1 MTFGSS
7 LGLVLLV
14 FCLLILWQIRQILL
28 LLLMAILLAQILNLA
43 VTWWQRHHLKRSYAL
58 IITLFGF
65 FIGIIGMFVGIIP
78 ALVQQFRQLFS
89 LLPQAIER
97 LWGQV
102 HSLEDYLDPSL
113 ASVLPDFKTLLA
125 QLQPLINQIA
135 GRGLSIFYGT
145 FGIILSLLLIVA
157 LGLMILADPAAY
169 YRCFL
174 RLFPAF
180 YRSRVRSILEQ
191 CDRDLKAWLKGIFC
205 HMLIMTFGQLPG
217 SIPDRHS
224 PRFFPIYS
232 RGISHLYPQ
241 PRASFKHDFT
251 LFYRPSG
258 SSLAT
263 LGGFTTLQ
271 QYLSVNSIF
280 RPSFTAADFNSAVA
294 QALTRFYPVG
304 PVVFRLD
311 FWLFRAISGGSPGAY
326 RSYLAKGSFDRGYS
340 RSLRQ
345 LGIKN
350 PKLGIIGFKPRKWR
364 DQNPPALPLG

>member
-43 VTWWQRHHLKRSYAL
+43 VTWWQRHHLKRSHAL

-65 FIGIIGMFVGIIP
+65 FIGIIGIFVGIIP

-113 ASVLPDFKTLLA
+113 ATVFPDFKTLLA

-145 FGIILSLLLIVA
+145 FGIILSLLLIIA
-157 LGLMILADPAAY
+157 LSLMILADPAVY
-169 YRCFL
+169 HRCFL

-180 YRSRVRSILEQ
+180 YRPRVRSILEH

-205 HMLIMTFGQLPG
+205 HMLIMTLGSCLGLSLIGIPLAFSQSILAGFLTFIPNLGPVLSTILPF
-217 SIPDRHS
+217 SIALLEAPWQSWAVLLLYSSIYLLIQYFDHH
-224 PRFFPIYS
+224 PPLPILTVRS
-232 RGISHLYPQ
+232 LKLLP
-241 PRASFKHDFT
+241 AFT
-251 LFYRPSG
+251 L
-258 SSLAT
+258 LAQ
-263 LGGFTTLQ
+263 LFFA
-271 QYLSVNSIF
+271 SIF
-280 RPSFTAADFNSAVA
+280 GFLGLFLAVPLTLIGRIWLKE
-294 QALTRFYPVG
+294 ALIEDI
-304 PVVFRLD
+304 L
-311 FWLFRAISGGSPGAY
+311 
-326 RSYLAKGSFDRGYS
+326 
-340 RSLRQ
+340 
-345 LGIKN
+345 
-350 PKLGIIGFKPRKWR
+350 
-364 DQNPPALPLG
+364 

>member
-43 VTWWQRHHLKRSYAL
+43 VTWWQRHHLKRSHAL
-58 IITLFGF
+58 IITLFSF
-65 FIGIIGMFVGIIP
+65 FIGIIGIFVGIIP

-157 LGLMILADPAAY
+157 LSLMILADPAAY
-169 YRCFL
+169 HRCFL

-180 YRSRVRSILEQ
+180 YRSRVRSILEH

-205 HMLIMTFGQLPG
+205 HMLIMTLGSCLGLSLIGIPLAFSQSILAGFLTFIPNLGPVLSTILPF
-217 SIPDRHS
+217 SIALLEAPWQPWAVLLLYSSIYLLIQYFDHHS
-224 PRFFPIYS
+224 PLPILTVRS
-232 RGISHLYPQ
+232 LKLLP
-241 PRASFKHDFT
+241 AFT
-251 LFYRPSG
+251 L
-258 SSLAT
+258 LAQ
-263 LGGFTTLQ
+263 LFFA
-271 QYLSVNSIF
+271 SIF
-280 RPSFTAADFNSAVA
+280 GFLGLFLAVPL
-294 QALTRFYPVG
+294 ALIARIWLKEALIKDI
-304 PVVFRLD
+304 LD
-311 FWLFRAISGGSPGAY
+311 H
-326 RSYLAKGSFDRGYS
+326 
-340 RSLRQ
+340 
-345 LGIKN
+345 
-350 PKLGIIGFKPRKWR
+350 WR
-364 DQNPPALPLG
+364 IRDKKS

>member
-7 LGLVLLV
+7 FGLVLLV

-43 VTWWQRHHLKRSYAL
+43 VTWWQRHHLKRSHAL
-58 IITLFGF
+58 IITLFSF
-65 FIGIIGMFVGIIP
+65 FIGIIGIFVGIIP

-97 LWGQV
+97 LWGQL
-102 HSLEDYLDPSL
+102 HRLEDYLDPSL
-113 ASVLPDFKTLLA
+113 ASVFPDFKTLLA

-135 GRGLSIFYGT
+135 DRGLSIFYGT

-157 LGLMILADPAAY
+157 LSLMILADPAAY
-169 YRCFL
+169 HRCFL
-174 RLFPAF
+174 
-180 YRSRVRSILEQ
+180 
-191 CDRDLKAWLKGIFC
+191 
-205 HMLIMTFGQLPG
+205 
-217 SIPDRHS
+217 
-224 PRFFPIYS
+224 PIYS
-232 RGISHLYPQ
+232 GRISHLYPQ
-241 PRASFKHDFT
+241 PRAGFKHDFT

-263 LGGFTTLQ
+263 LGSFTALQ

-280 RPSFTAADFNSAVA
+280 RPSFTAAHFNSAVA

-304 PVVFRLD
+304 PVVFCLD

-326 RSYLAKGSFDRGYS
+326 RSYLAKGSFDQGYS
-340 RSLRQ
+340 RSLAD
-345 LGIKN
+345 
-350 PKLGIIGFKPRKWR
+350 WE
-364 DQNPPALPLG
+364 

>member
-65 FIGIIGMFVGIIP
+65 FIGIIGIFVGIIP

-205 HMLIMTFGQLPG
+205 HMLIMTLGSCLGLSLIGTILPF
-217 SIPDRHS
+217 SIALLEAPWQPWAVLLLYSSIYLLIQYFDRHS
-224 PRFFPIYS
+224 PLPILTVRS
-232 RGISHLYPQ
+232 LKLLP
-241 PRASFKHDFT
+241 AFT
-251 LFYRPSG
+251 L
-258 SSLAT
+258 LAQ
-263 LGGFTTLQ
+263 LFFA
-271 QYLSVNSIF
+271 SIF
-280 RPSFTAADFNSAVA
+280 GFLGLFLAVPLTLIGRIWLKE
-294 QALTRFYPVG
+294 ALIEDI
-304 PVVFRLD
+304 L
-311 FWLFRAISGGSPGAY
+311 
-326 RSYLAKGSFDRGYS
+326 
-340 RSLRQ
+340 
-345 LGIKN
+345 N
-350 PKLGIIGFKPRKWR
+350 HWR
-364 DQNPPALPLG
+364 TGNKKS